1 MTTLTTPKDL
11 IAAVPFL
18 IGFNPTDSI
27 VLLSLNSDAIAMAI
41 RIDFPDQIG
50 ADELRL
56 LTSHLSRD
64 GADSVIAIFYSSE
77 IGQSQ
82 MKSCQKFLPLS
93 LILDLAFE
101 RS

>member
-11 IAAVPFL
+11 LAAVPFL

-50 ADELRL
+50 TDELRL

-64 GADSVIAIFYSSE
+64 CD
-77 IGQSQ
+77 
-82 MKSCQKFLPLS
+82 FL
-93 LILDLAFE
+93 
-101 RS
+101 